1 MKLKKNQLKKQT
13 NKNNLSKPRLTCQI
27 HNPDHKTKTTQYKK
41 IKINY
46 ETQFLINPVLKYE
59 IKKNRL
65 KKEQENDSSVNLSNL

>member
-27 HNPDHKTKTTQYKK
+27 HNPDYKTKKTQHKK

-46 ETQFLINPVLKYE
+46 ETQFLINPVLKYK
-59 IKKNRL
+59 IKKKSI
-65 KKEQENDSSVNLSNL
+65 KKRTRK